1 MPCIFCLAIFAMFAG
16 AITTAVLDA
25 MESKL
30 AAVSREP
37 VRRVVDSASVTR
49 FDTTV
54 SSPSGRPVPVSI
66 TVYKQHK
73 RVRIQVL
80 THDLS
85 RAEAEAVEDM
95 LARVL
100 ELRIVD
106 RSDAHDEQKV
116 REAFGDSAEAEA
128 ETEDP
133 EKVKAQQPERN
144 RQQR

>member
-1 MPCIFCLAIFAMFAG
+1 M
-16 AITTAVLDA
+16 
-25 MESKL
+25 
-30 AAVSREP
+30 
-37 VRRVVDSASVTR
+37 
-49 FDTTV
+49 
-54 SSPSGRPVPVSI
+54 PVSV

-106 RSDAHDEQKV
+106 RAEAHDEEKV
-116 REAFGDSAEAEA
+116 REAFGSEAAPA
-128 ETEDP
+128 ETEDA
-133 EKVKAQQPERN
+133 EAVQTQQGGRVAEQ
-144 RQQR
+144 QQRPQ